1 MRIECYV
8 WESAKGVDAVT
19 FKLAF
24 GHPFLKIGCGGEG
37 KVEYFII
44 IAWLVPQ
51 KNSLKLVLDFGFKR
65 LHFFTKLGK
74 LCMQEKM
81 RPEIFEN
88 GKSEIIGYNVAKNTI
103 YSDLK
108 YRQDFLYIYYT

>member
-1 MRIECYV
+1 
-8 WESAKGVDAVT
+8 
-19 FKLAF
+19 
-24 GHPFLKIGCGGEG
+24 
-37 KVEYFII
+37 
-44 IAWLVPQ
+44 
-51 KNSLKLVLDFGFKR
+51 
-65 LHFFTKLGK
+65 
-74 LCMQEKM
+74 MQEKM